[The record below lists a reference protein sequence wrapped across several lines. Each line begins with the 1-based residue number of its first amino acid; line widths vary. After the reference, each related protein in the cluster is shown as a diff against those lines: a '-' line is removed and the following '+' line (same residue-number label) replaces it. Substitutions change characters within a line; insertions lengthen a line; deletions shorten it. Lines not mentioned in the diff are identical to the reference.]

1 MVLRG
6 RDKERERQ
14 RQRERKK
21 RGNRKYGQA
30 KLKPSKK
37 GILSCVIAVIIAIVL
52 IGLVGITYAYKG
64 KAAGYIGGFG
74 VSALICSCVG
84 IVIAIRGFRERD
96 KDYRT
101 CKFGLGFN
109 IFFLVSLL
117 LFFLGGFL

>member
-6 RDKERERQ
+6 KDKEKER
-14 RQRERKK
+14 RKERKR

-37 GILSCVIAVIIAIVL
+37 GILSCVIAGIIAIVL
-52 IGLVGITYAYKG
+52 LMLIGITYAYKG
-64 KAAGYIGGFG
+64 KAVGYI
-74 VSALICSCVG
+74 SAGISAFIFSGVG
-84 IVIAIRGFRERD
+84 IATAIRGFRERD
-96 KDYRT
+96 KNYRT

-117 LFFLGGFL
+117 IFFLGGFL